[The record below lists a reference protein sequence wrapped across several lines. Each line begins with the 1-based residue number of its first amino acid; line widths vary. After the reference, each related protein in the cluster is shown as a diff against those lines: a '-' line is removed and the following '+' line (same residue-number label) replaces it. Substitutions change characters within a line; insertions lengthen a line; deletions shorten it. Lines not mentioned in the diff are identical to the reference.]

1 MNQAAIGSYIARK
14 RKEKNLT
21 QEQLAEHIGASNK
34 TISKW
39 ENGKR
44 MPDYS
49 ILQKL
54 CNALHV
60 TLPERMDGEDA
71 TEGCVRFYDDEQ
83 VLDLLRRTQE
93 LEHQKGILCGV
104 LLVVLG
110 IACNAM
116 SGMISGSEIQE
127 LISGLLAALS
137 VAEISAGIFERN
149 TDLHTVFG
157 ANLMWYLQFHVVCA
171 RLSLFVG
178 IPKRGGCQTV
188 SHRRISLDFT
198 ALCFSEPPL

>member
-21 QEQLAEHIGASNK
+21 QEQLAEHIGATNK

-39 ENGKR
+39 KNGKR

-71 TEGCVRFYDDEQ
+71 TEGGVRFYDDEQ

-116 SGMISGSEIQE
+116 SGMISGSEVQE
-127 LISGLLAALS
+127 LISGLLVALS
-137 VAEISAGIFERN
+137 VVEISAGIFKRN

-171 RLSLFVG
+171 RLPLFVV

-188 SHRRISLDFT
+188 SHRRISMDFT

>member
-14 RKEKNLT
+14 CKEKNLT
-21 QEQLAEHIGASNK
+21 QEQLVEHIGASNK

-39 ENGKR
+39 ENGKC

-71 TEGCVRFYDDEQ
+71 TEGVVRFYGDEQ
-83 VLDLLRRTQE
+83 NLDLLRRTQE

-116 SGMISGSEIQE
+116 SGMISGSEVQE

-149 TDLHTVFG
+149 TDLHAVFG

-171 RLSLFVG
+171 RLPLFVG
-178 IPKRGGCQTV
+178 IP
-188 SHRRISLDFT
+188 
-198 ALCFSEPPL
+198 

>member
-14 RKEKNLT
+14 RKEKNLI
-21 QEQLAEHIGASNK
+21 QEQLAEHIGVSNK

-39 ENGKR
+39 ERGKC

-71 TEGCVRFYDDEQ
+71 TEGGVRFYNDEQ
-83 VLDLLRRTQE
+83 ILDLLRRTQD

-110 IACNAM
+110 IACNTM
-116 SGMISGSEIQE
+116 SGMISGSEVQE
-127 LISGLLAALS
+127 FISVLLVALS

-171 RLSLFVG
+171 RLPLFVG
-178 IPKRGGCQTV
+178 IP
-188 SHRRISLDFT
+188 
-198 ALCFSEPPL
+198 

>member
-39 ENGKR
+39 ENGKY

-71 TEGCVRFYDDEQ
+71 TEG
-83 VLDLLRRTQE
+83 
-93 LEHQKGILCGV
+93 GV

-116 SGMISGSEIQE
+116 SGMISGSEVQE
-127 LISGLLAALS
+127 LISVLLVALS

-171 RLSLFVG
+171 RLPLFVG
-178 IPKRGGCQTV
+178 IPKRV
-188 SHRRISLDFT
+188 VARPSLIVGSLWTSQLYAFLNPRSKRGFLRKQEIRASAAHDGKKV
-198 ALCFSEPPL
+198 L

>member
-1 MNQAAIGSYIARK
+1 M
-14 RKEKNLT
+14 
-21 QEQLAEHIGASNK
+21 
-34 TISKW
+34 
-39 ENGKR
+39 
-44 MPDYS
+44 
-49 ILQKL
+49 
-54 CNALHV
+54 

-71 TEGCVRFYDDEQ
+71 TEGGVRFYDDEQ

-116 SGMISGSEIQE
+116 SGMISGSEVQE
-127 LISGLLAALS
+127 LISGLLVALS
-137 VAEISAGIFERN
+137 IAEISAGIFERN

-171 RLSLFVG
+171 RLPLFVG
-178 IPKRGGCQTV
+178 IP
-188 SHRRISLDFT
+188 
-198 ALCFSEPPL
+198 

>member
-39 ENGKR
+39 ENGKC

-49 ILQKL
+49 ILQKP

-60 TLPERMDGEDA
+60 TLPERMDGKDA
-71 TEGCVRFYDDEQ
+71 TEG
-83 VLDLLRRTQE
+83 
-93 LEHQKGILCGV
+93 GV

-116 SGMISGSEIQE
+116 SGMISGSEVQE
-127 LISGLLAALS
+127 LISVLLVALS

-171 RLSLFVG
+171 RLPLFVG
-178 IPKRGGCQTV
+178 IP
-188 SHRRISLDFT
+188 
-198 ALCFSEPPL
+198 